1 MAACTSSGARGTRLS
16 SQGGALNL
24 QDHYEFRSRMVDYL
38 ATDVLGP
45 SAPDEILD
53 DAPLEQYVTGILY
66 PCRGEAQV
74 PPDPA
79 EDLDAVDDDFD
90 SPPDP
95 PVSLA
100 NRRYPS
106 SMGLTFAVDT
116 SVADTLSVQVE
127 AALYEEIP
135 GDKPEAQEGPY
146 RRRFGGLGSGSRWR
160 RIPRS
165 WNRPAIRID
174 TPGDQTIELEE
185 DLELF
190 VRVRVPDAHAR
201 ASVTVVVVNRK
212 AVESGLRDAAA
223 YFQARLE
230 IRSPSGPGAF
240 VPRPAV
246 GSATSDADVRS
257 YRLLYRHAP
266 VFAVGHG
273 CSATWDLDPDGQ
285 RAAAVRS
292 TFTPEYELPLADS
305 NPDIDASGLSM
316 LRLSSQDKRQV
327 LQTLRDL
334 AGGFEAWVAGRGE
347 VVASLGKD
355 DDLRRTADEHLE
367 SAAQALGRM
376 RAGIEL
382 LDSDDLAWQSFL
394 LANRAMLVQRAR
406 TEWLQA
412 GASPEG
418 PSEDDTHRWRPFQ
431 LAFILLNLPGLAQP
445 ASDDRRIVDLLWFP
459 TGGGKTEAYLG
470 LIAFTTFLRRLR
482 NDAGG
487 GVTALMRYT
496 LRLLTIQQF
505 QRASM
510 LIVACE
516 YLRRRR
522 SDLGRDPISI
532 GLWVGRDATP
542 LTRKAADDAL
552 SKIQKHVPLDVG
564 SPMQVHQCPWCG
576 RSLGYRNYYISKMN
590 PRLVIACMNDV
601 CEFGSGLPIFVVDED
616 VYAYRPTLLIAT
628 VDKFASLPW
637 REDVSSLFN
646 IGHPEPPPELIIQDE
661 FHLISGPLGTLTG
674 LYETVVDEL
683 ASRTGIPPKVIAST
697 ATIRRAADQA
707 LAVFGRPVRQFP
719 PPGIDSRDSYF
730 AVERPADQRGTRLY
744 LGLSAPGVS
753 QTTLMIRVYAALLQ
767 AAAELPGPDDARDPY
782 WTLVGY
788 FNSLRVLGAA
798 EIQVRD
804 DVEDRVELLA
814 RRSGHVRRHLEQ
826 HIELTSRA
834 ESSRIPQHL
843 SAMAISYPDPQALD
857 VILATNMISVG
868 VDVDRLGLMV
878 VMGQPQ
884 ATSEYIQATSRVGRQ
899 HPGLVV
905 TLLNAAK
912 SRDRSHYEAFVT
924 YHSALY
930 RQVEATSV
938 TPFSPRA
945 RDRAL
950 HAVFVALARL
960 SIPSLRPNAA
970 AGDVD
975 DVRDALDEVIERICD
990 RVRVIDRASVDATRE
1005 QLTQIRRRWEERADQ
1020 PGALFFQHAEP
1031 SMALLGD
1038 ASQGDDGGAFPTMWS
1053 LRDVDAE
1060 THLYLE

>member
-1 MAACTSSGARGTRLS
+1 M
-16 SQGGALNL
+16 NL
-24 QDHYEFRSRMVDYL
+24 QDHYEFRSRMVHYL
-38 ATDVLGP
+38 VTDVLGP

-53 DAPLEQYVTGILY
+53 DAPLEQYVTGVLY
-66 PCRGEAQV
+66 PCRGEGQA
-74 PPDPA
+74 PSDPA
-79 EDLDAVDDDFD
+79 EDLDPVDDDSD
-90 SPPDP
+90 SQPDP

-116 SVADTLSVQVE
+116 GLADTLTVQVE
-127 AALYEEIP
+127 AGQYEEIP
-135 GDKPEAQEGPY
+135 GDKRETQDGPY

-165 WNRPAIRID
+165 WNPPAIRVD
-174 TPGDQTIELEE
+174 TPGDQTIELEQ
-185 DLELF
+185 DLHLF

-201 ASVTVVVVNRK
+201 ASVTVVLVNRK
-212 AVESGLRDAAA
+212 AVDSGLRDAAA
-223 YFQARLE
+223 YFQTRLE
-230 IRSPSGPGAF
+230 IGSPAGLAAF

-273 CSATWDLDPDGQ
+273 CSATWDRDPDGQ
-285 RAAAVRS
+285 RAVAVRS
-292 TFTPEYELPLADS
+292 TFTPEYELLLADS
-305 NPDIDASGLSM
+305 NPAIDTQGLSM
-316 LRLSSQDKRQV
+316 LRLSSHDRRRV
-327 LQTLRDL
+327 IQTLMDL
-334 AGGFEAWVAGRGE
+334 ADGFEAWVVGRGE
-347 VVASLGKD
+347 AATLFGTD

-367 SAAQALGRM
+367 SAALALGRM
-376 RAGIEL
+376 RAGIHL
-382 LDSDDLAWQSFL
+382 LDSDDLAWQSFV
-394 LANRAMLVQRAR
+394 LANRAMLIQRAR
-406 TEWLQA
+406 TEWLQS
-412 GASPEG
+412 GARPEG
-418 PSEDDTHRWRPFQ
+418 PSEDDAHRWRPFQ
-431 LAFILLNLPGLAQP
+431 LAFILLNLPGLAEP
-445 ASDDRRIVDLLWFP
+445 ESADRRIVDLLWFP

-505 QRASM
+505 QRASL
-510 LIVACE
+510 LIAACE
-516 YLRRRR
+516 YIRRRQ

-542 LTRKAADDAL
+542 LTRKDADAAL
-552 SKIQKHVPLDVG
+552 SKIQRHIPLDVG
-564 SPMQVHQCPWCG
+564 SPIQVHQCPWCG
-576 RSLGYRNYYISKMN
+576 RSLGYKNYYVSKAN
-590 PRLVIACMNDV
+590 PRLVIACMDDA
-601 CEFGSGLPIFVVDED
+601 CEFGTGLPIFVVDED
-616 VYAYRPTLLIAT
+616 VYAYRPTLLIST

-637 REDVSSLFN
+637 REEVSSLFN
-646 IGHPEPPPELIIQDE
+646 IGHPEPAPELVIQDE

-674 LYETVVDEL
+674 LYETVVDDL
-683 ASRTGIPPKVIAST
+683 ASREGAPPKVIAST

-707 LAVFGRPVRQFP
+707 LAVFGRPVSQFP

-753 QTTLMIRVYAALLQ
+753 QTTLMIRAYAALLQ
-767 AAAELPGPDDARDPY
+767 AAAELPGSNGARDPY

-814 RRSGHVRRHLEQ
+814 RRSGHDRRQLEQ
-826 HIELTSRA
+826 RIELTSREA
-834 ESSRIPQHL
+834 SSRIPEHL

-868 VDVDRLGLMV
+868 VDIDRLGLMV

-912 SRDRSHYEAFVT
+912 SRDRSHYEAFMA

-950 HAVFVALARL
+950 HAVLVALARL
-960 SIPSLRPNAA
+960 SIPSLRANAA
-970 AGDVD
+970 AGDVVQ
-975 DVRDALDEVIERICD
+975 VRDALDEVIERICN
-990 RVRVIDRASVDATRE
+990 RVSVIDRASVDSTRE
-1005 QLTQIRRRWEERADQ
+1005 QLAQIRNRWEERAAQ
-1020 PGALFFQHAEP
+1020 PGALFFRHVEP

-1060 THLYLE
+1060 SHLYLE